1 MLEVQYHPADVSS
14 PPRYFFFSGR
24 RLRVL
29 AAATVC
35 GAALLIAGAP
45 LIPQALSGL
54 LVALKVKEAQR
65 QQRHLHAEWRD
76 LAAKERQAAAKLNEA
91 GATLRR
97 LALLLGQRPPELE
110 GETLEVQAGALV
122 REAER
127 LAQWASAHREFLHV
141 VPAVCPLP
149 AGSYEV
155 SSFFGS
161 RISPFTG
168 TYEWHKGMDFA
179 AEEGVPVRAA
189 GGGVVVFAGRAGMD
203 NPSWARLGNVVVVSH
218 AGLYLSIYAH
228 LRQVLVRQGEKVRRG
243 QVVGEVGS
251 TGWSTAP
258 HLHYEVR
265 RVVSA
270 DAATPVDPRF
280 FMLDYP
286 WQDERRAVGGSTE
299 GVDLLPEEKETLPW
313 LKTNRFPR

>member
-14 PPRYFFFSGR
+14 PPRYFFFSGW
-24 RLRVL
+24 RLRALTAGMVVGLALVL
-29 AAATVC
+29 AGV
-35 GAALLIAGAP
+35 P
-45 LIPQALSGL
+45 LIPQAVSGL
-54 LVALKVKEAQR
+54 WVVVKVKEEQR
-65 QQRHLHAEWRD
+65 TMRYLRAERQI
-76 LAAKERQAAAKLNEA
+76 LAAKEREAAARVNE
-91 GATLRR
+91 GFSTLRR
-97 LALLLGQRPPELE
+97 MALVLGQKPPELAGDTLVAHANSLVNEVE
-110 GETLEVQAGALV
+110 GLS
-122 REAER
+122 
-127 LAQWASAHREFLHV
+127 QWARAHRELLAL
-141 VPAVCPLP
+141 VPALSPLP

-161 RISPFTG
+161 RVSPFTG

-179 AEEGVPVRAA
+179 AEEGVQVRAT

-218 AGLYLSIYAH
+218 GGLYLSVYAH
-228 LRQVLVRQGEKVRRG
+228 LRRVLVREGEKVQRG

-265 RVVSA
+265 KVVSA
-270 DAATPVDPRF
+270 EVATPVDPRF

-286 WQDERRAVGGSTE
+286 WQEDRRAVGGGTE
-299 GVDLLPEEKETLPW
+299 GLDLLPEEKEILPW